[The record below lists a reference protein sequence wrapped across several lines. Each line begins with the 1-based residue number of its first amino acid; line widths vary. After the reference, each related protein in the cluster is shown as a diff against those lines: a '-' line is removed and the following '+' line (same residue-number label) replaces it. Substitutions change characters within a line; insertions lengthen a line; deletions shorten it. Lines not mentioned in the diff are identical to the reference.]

1 MNNKTGKIILVGAGC
16 GDPEL
21 LTLKAVRV
29 LKTADVVLY
38 DALVSAE
45 VLEFVNT
52 QAEKIS
58 VGKKGHGLSCRQ
70 IDINSMMV
78 KFALEGKIVV
88 RLKGGDPLIFSRA
101 AEEMEAAKE
110 AGIAVEIVSGITTT
124 QAVAATLGFP
134 LTHRESA
141 RRLQFVTG
149 HDHKGGLPEGLDW
162 QALADK
168 NATTVVYMPKKT
180 LAAMSKKLQEF
191 GLPATTSA
199 LAIMDATLPTQK
211 IITGTVAT
219 LPQSVENAN
228 MEGAVLVIIGEVTAP
243 LIG

>member
-1 MNNKTGKIILVGAGC
+1 MSNKIGKIILVGAGC

-29 LKTADVVLY
+29 LKTAEVVLY

-45 VLEFVNT
+45 VLAMANP

-58 VGKKGHGLSCRQ
+58 VGKKGYGESCRQ
-70 IDINSMMV
+70 VDINSMMV

-101 AEEMEAAKE
+101 AEEIEAAKE
-110 AGIAVEIVSGITTT
+110 AGIPVEIVSGITTA

-149 HDHKGGLPEGLDW
+149 HDHKGSLPEGLDW

-168 NATTVVYMPKKT
+168 NATTVIYMPKKT
-180 LAAMSKKLQEF
+180 LAAMSKKLQES
-191 GLPATTSA
+191 GLPASTSA
-199 LAIMDATLPTQK
+199 LAVMDATMPTQRVV
-211 IITGTVAT
+211 TGTIAT
-219 LPQSVENAN
+219 LPQLMEDAA
-228 MEGAVLVIIGEVTAP
+228 MEGAVLVIIGSVTD
-243 LIG
+243 IKN